1 MWSRKELKDKA
12 KRVLRENYWSA
23 FGISLVI
30 ALAGGSELVR
40 KYGDNSTSN
49 NTAHSI
55 YSTIQDYGIFNWSL
69 STLTWGIVIAAL
81 VFRIFA
87 GYCLEVGGRKYFI
100 QSAQYKDNSKCL
112 RHGFSKQNYFGVI
125 KTMILTEI
133 LLFFWTL
140 LLIIPGLIKYY
151 AYSMVPYI
159 LAENPNIGADEA
171 ITLSNKMTKGHKL
184 DMFILD
190 LSFIGW
196 YILGALAFGVGI
208 FFVMPYENATYAEL
222 YLVLREEAI
231 NKNLCSAEDLLL
243 DNSVNE

>member
-12 KRVLRENYWSA
+12 KRVLGKNYWSA

-30 ALAGGSELVR
+30 ALAGGSEWVR
-40 KYGDNSTSN
+40 KFGDSSNSNNST
-49 NTAHSI
+49 HYF
-55 YSTIQDYGIFNWSL
+55 YSTIQDYSIFNWSF
-69 STLTWGIVIAAL
+69 TTFVCAIFIATL
-81 VFRIFA
+81 VFRIFV

-125 KTMILTEI
+125 KTMLLTEI

-140 LLIIPGLIKYY
+140 LLIIPGIIKAY

-159 LAENPNIGADEA
+159 LAENPNIGAEEA
-171 ITLSNKMTKGHKL
+171 ITLSNEMTKGHKL

-196 YILGALAFGVGI
+196 YMLGVLALGVGI

-231 NKNLCSAEDLLL
+231 NKNLCSYEDLLL
-243 DNSVNE
+243 DKEVSE